1 MILSKKQHEAIHQNL
16 LMLFC
21 FILPLHPRL
30 SSLVIILCG
39 LNWLVSGNL
48 FKNFKSLSHPFPI
61 IFISFYLLHI
71 LGLLYTSHW
80 TDALQKIETKLP
92 LILFPLILFTFPIK
106 KNHIIL
112 SILKSFILGCFI
124 ASLFC
129 TINALIKYI
138 ELGENWMYYKKL
150 GSFLGFH
157 PTYYS
162 MYLSFALLTILF
174 FLVKNFKILSKNKI
188 LARSL
193 FIVWF
198 LFFILLLSS
207 RMTILATV
215 IILGCSFLIWMYLNG
230 KILKGIGFS
239 FLGGILL
246 LFLITNLPGLK
257 ERTKISKERI
267 EQHSKKQGVSD
278 PRINLWNA
286 AFTVIKKYPLL
297 GTGTGDIQIE
307 LSKVYKE
314 KNFKKELEGNF
325 NTHNQY
331 LQTTVTLGLLGGCL
345 LFVMLLLPLYL
356 AIVQRD
362 YLYLLFGALILFSFL
377 TESILQT
384 QRGTLFFGFFH
395 SFFSMRLL
403 LNKSHVLRKKKSDT
417 FQHHSKLYF

>member
-1 MILSKKQHEAIHQNL
+1 MILSKKQHEAIHKNL

-48 FKNFKSLSHPFPI
+48 FINFKSLSHPFPLFFI
-61 IFISFYLLHI
+61 IFYLLHV

-80 TDALQKIETKLP
+80 SDALQKIETKLP

-106 KNHIIL
+106 KNDTINSII
-112 SILKSFILGCFI
+112 KTFIAGCLI

-129 TINALIKYI
+129 TIKAFIKYI

-157 PTYYS
+157 PTYFS
-162 MYLSFALLTILF
+162 MYLSFALLAILF
-174 FLVKNFKILSKNKI
+174 FLVKNFKSLSKNKI
-188 LARSL
+188 AVGSL
-193 FIVWF
+193 LIGWF

-215 IILGCSFLIWMYLNG
+215 IILGCSFLIWMYSNG
-230 KILKGIGFS
+230 KILKGIGIS
-239 FLGGILL
+239 FLGGVLL
-246 LFLITNLPGLK
+246 LFLVTNLPGLK
-257 ERTKISKERI
+257 ERTKISKQRI
-267 EQHSKKQGVSD
+267 EQHNKNKGVSD
-278 PRINLWNA
+278 PRVNLWNA
-286 AFTVIKKYPLL
+286 AFTVIKKHPIL
-297 GTGTGDIQIE
+297 GTGTGDIQVE
-307 LSKVYKE
+307 LGKVYKE

-331 LQTTVTLGLLGGCL
+331 LQTIVTLGLLGG
-345 LFVMLLLPLYL
+345 LFLFIMLLLPLCF
-356 AIVQRD
+356 AATQRD

-395 SFFSMRLL
+395 SFLSMRLL
-403 LNKSHVLRKKKSDT
+403 LNKNDS
-417 FQHHSKLYF
+417 